1 MMIEPK
7 LLEVVKNY
15 AYLFDTQDWEV
26 FELGLTATVTL
37 LALSKKT
44 YDVVVSSPS
53 TKSEIVDRLN
63 LPEILITYILS
74 TLIESG
80 LLSAQV
86 NDENVLVFVK
96 K

>member
-1 MMIEPK
+1 MIEPK

-15 AYLFDTQDWEV
+15 AHLFNTQDWEV
-26 FELGLTATVTL
+26 FQLGLTATVTL

-44 YDVVVSSPS
+44 YDVVVNSP

-80 LLSAQV
+80 LVSAQV